1 MTRLAAPSLSLRR
14 YGAVQASDVH
24 DFHQIVLGVDGAMT
38 MTVDGVDER
47 IDRRCAWLIPAGA
60 RHDYAGLADNSQL
73 VLDLPPGSLAVPE
86 RLFERARTM
95 AIDPGLTTLVGE
107 LASRIAR
114 GPLADAASARRLHW
128 QAAARLC
135 GALVGELDGAPSQP
149 AVGLDFARSQPSMRA
164 KSSPTAGCARTSRS
178 RCASPISPRIAAS
191 ACAASISFSAKR
203 SARRRIAIC
212 SGCGSTQP
220 SCCSGIRNVR

>member
-135 GALVGELDGAPSQP
+135 GALVGEL
-149 AVGLDFARSQPSMRA
+149 
-164 KSSPTAGCARTSRS
+164 
-178 RCASPISPRIAAS
+178 
-191 ACAASISFSAKR
+191 
-203 SARRRIAIC
+203 
-212 SGCGSTQP
+212 
-220 SCCSGIRNVR
+220 RNNFV